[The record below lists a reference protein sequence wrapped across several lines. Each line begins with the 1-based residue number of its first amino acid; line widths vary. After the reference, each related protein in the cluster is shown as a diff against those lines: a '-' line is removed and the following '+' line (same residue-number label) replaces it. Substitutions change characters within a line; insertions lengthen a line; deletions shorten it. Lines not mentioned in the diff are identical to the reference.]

1 MVKINWTSLAVSD
14 LKGVF
19 DYIADDSS
27 RYAQITAGKIHYRVQ
42 TLTDQPYSGRIVP
55 EFEDTTIREL
65 ISGNYRII
73 YSIVNDY
80 QIDVLRIYHSAR
92 SLKEIDMK

>member
-14 LKGVF
+14 LKNVF
-19 DYIADDSS
+19 DFIAYDSS
-27 RYAQITAGKIHYRVQ
+27 RYAQITVSKIHYRVQ
-42 TLTDQPYSGRIVP
+42 TLEDQPYSGRMVP
-55 EFEDTTIREL
+55 GFEETTIREL
-65 ISGNYRII
+65 ISGNYRIL

-92 SLKEIDMK
+92 SLKEKDLK

>member
-42 TLTDQPYSGRIVP
+42 TLADQPNSGRIVP
-55 EFEDTTIREL
+55 EFEDTTMREL

-92 SLKEIDMK
+92 SLKEKDLK

>member
-27 RYAQITAGKIHYRVQ
+27 RYAQITASNIHYRVQ
-42 TLTDQPYSGRIVP
+42 TLADQPNSGRIVP

-65 ISGNYRII
+65 IPGNYRII

-80 QIDVLRIYHSAR
+80 QIDVLRIFHSAR
-92 SLKEIDMK
+92 SLKETDLK

>member
-14 LKGVF
+14 LKSVF

-27 RYAQITAGKIHYRVQ
+27 RYAQITASKIHCRVQ
-42 TLTDQPYSGRIVP
+42 TLADQPYTGRVVP

-80 QIDVLRIYHSAR
+80 QIDILRIYHSAR
-92 SLKEIDMK
+92 SLKDKDLK

>member
-42 TLTDQPYSGRIVP
+42 TLADQPNSGRIVP

-73 YSIVNDY
+73 YSLVNDY
-80 QIDVLRIYHSAR
+80 QIDVLRIFHSAR
-92 SLKEIDMK
+92 SLKEKDLK

>member
-14 LKGVF
+14 LKGIF

-42 TLTDQPYSGRIVP
+42 TLADQPNSGRIVP

-73 YSIVNDY
+73 YSIVNDH
-80 QIDVLRIYHSAR
+80 QIDVLRIFHSAR
-92 SLKEIDMK
+92 SLKETDLK